1 MKQKKRIIA
10 LFLVLVLATAILS
23 PVAAAKGF
31 SDTRGHWGEKAITR
45 WVDLGLAAG
54 YEDGT
59 FRPDRMLTRG
69 EFAALMCSL
78 LGLAEQADNRF
89 GDLPADMWYT
99 PYVLACV
106 KAGILGGTDAGAEPE
121 SPVTREQAA
130 VILARALAI
139 DGKAGKTAFKDNGD
153 ISWWAVHD
161 VKDHNQGDHH
171 QNKACCEVGD
181 LLDAAN
187 AHGAADNQLAAF
199 EKIGLILQHAKV
211 EAFAVKPHIEVIDQR
226 FDNLS
231 ECKRNYGQIVSAQSE
246 YRQSD
251 YKTCE
256 GCHRSRYQECD

>member
-1 MKQKKRIIA
+1 MRQKKRIIA

-69 EFAALMCSL
+69 EFTTLMCSL

-99 PYVLACV
+99 PYMLACV

-139 DGKAGKTAFKDNGD
+139 DGKAGKTSFKDNGD

-161 VKDHNQGDHH
+161 VKAIADKGIVAGMGDGRFAPKTPLTRA
-171 QNKACCEVGD
+171 QAVTM
-181 LLDAAN
+181 LSAAIS
-187 AHGAADNQLAAF
+187 AYLPQLTPDFAKSRRVEIYDGA
-199 EKIGLILQHAKV
+199 E
-211 EAFAVKPHIEVIDQR
+211 
-226 FDNLS
+226 
-231 ECKRNYGQIVSAQSE
+231 QIF
-246 YRQSD
+246 R
-251 YKTCE
+251 
-256 GCHRSRYQECD
+256 